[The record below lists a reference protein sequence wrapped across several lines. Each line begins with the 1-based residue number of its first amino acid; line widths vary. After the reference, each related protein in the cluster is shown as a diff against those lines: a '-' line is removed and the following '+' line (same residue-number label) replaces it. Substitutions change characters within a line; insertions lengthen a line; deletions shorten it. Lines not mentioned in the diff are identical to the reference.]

1 MGKAPEAAGA
11 RGHARAHG
19 RVGTKAVPVARAVGL
34 ALAHDLTEVR
44 ADGGK
49 GAAFRR
55 GHIIREEDLPRL
67 LRCGKEHVF
76 ILEIAPDELHEDEAA
91 VRLAAALGGVGV
103 SPSGEPREGRVDL
116 VASRDGLLKIDR
128 EALLSFN
135 LLGEVMCATLHT
147 NTLVRQGQRVA
158 GTRAIPL
165 VVRKSLVSEAV
176 RRAASAANGVIAVL
190 QIARPRIGV
199 VVTGSEVS
207 RGLVQDRFGP
217 LLERKAAAL
226 GGDVVGVRI
235 APDDEGEIAARLQ
248 ELLAA
253 GANLLVATGGMS
265 VDPDDRTRFAADRL
279 GARDIVY
286 GAAVLPGSMC
296 LVAYLPGAREEVPL
310 IGLPACALAHKATVF
325 DLILPRLLAGE
336 RLGRG
341 ELADL
346 GHGGLCLRCEHCDF
360 PRCPFGK

>member
-1 MGKAPEAAGA
+1 VGELQDAAGV
-11 RGHARAHG
+11 RGRRRASEG
-19 RVGTKAVPVARAVGL
+19 AGAKIVPVEQAVGL

-44 ADGGK
+44 QDGGK

-55 GHIIREEDLPRL
+55 GYVVREEDLPRL
-67 LRCGKEHVF
+67 RRCVKEHVF
-76 ILEIAPDELHEDEAA
+76 ILDLAADELHEDEAA
-91 VRLAAALGGVGV
+91 VRLAAALCGEGVA
-103 SPSGEPREGRVDL
+103 PSGPPREGRVDL
-116 VASRDGLLKIDR
+116 TAARDGLLKIDG
-128 EALLSFN
+128 EALYAFN

-147 NTLVRQGQRVA
+147 DTLVQQGQRVA

-165 VVRKSLVSEAV
+165 VVREAVVREAV
-176 RRAASAANGVIAVL
+176 RRAGSGVIAVREL
-190 QIARPRIGV
+190 ARPRVGV

-217 LLERKAAAL
+217 LLERKVAAL
-226 GGDVVGVRI
+226 GGGVVGVRF
-235 APDDEGEIAARLQ
+235 APDDEGEIAARLG
-248 ELLAA
+248 ELRAA

-279 GARDIVY
+279 GARDVVY
-286 GAAVLPGSMC
+286 GAAALPGSMC
-296 LVAYLPGAREEVPL
+296 LVAYLPGANGEIPL
-310 IGLPACALAHKATVF
+310 IGLPACALAHEATVF

-336 RLGRG
+336 RLGRR
-341 ELADL
+341 ELAAL

>member
-1 MGKAPEAAGA
+1 MSEVDAAPVTRDGGRAGGPA
-11 RGHARAHG
+11 HAR
-19 RVGTKAVPVARAVGL
+19 VVPVEQAVGL

-44 ADGGK
+44 AGGAK

-55 GHIIREEDLPRL
+55 GHIVRAEDLPRL
-67 LRCGKEHVF
+67 LGCGKEHVF
-76 ILEIAPDELHEDEAA
+76 ILDFAAGELHEDEAA
-91 VRLAAALGGVGV
+91 VRLAAALCGDGV

-116 VASRDGLLKIDR
+116 IASRDGLLKIDR

-135 LLGEVMCATLHT
+135 LLGEVLCATLHD
-147 NTLVRQGQRVA
+147 NTLVARGQRVA
-158 GTRAIPL
+158 GTRAVPL
-165 VVRKSLVSEAV
+165 VVSETLVAKAVQRAGAGVVAV
-176 RRAASAANGVIAVL
+176 R

-226 GGDVVGVRI
+226 GGEVVGVHT
-235 APDDEGEIAARLQ
+235 APDEEGEIAARLQ
-248 ELLAA
+248 DLLAA

-296 LVAYLPGAREEVPL
+296 MVAFLPGERGAIPL
-310 IGLPACALAHKATVF
+310 VGLPACALAHEATVF

-336 RLGRG
+336 RIGRR
-341 ELADL
+341 EFAEL
-346 GHGGLCLRCEHCDF
+346 GHGGLCLRCERCGY

>member
-1 MGKAPEAAGA
+1 MGDPGNAPGL
-11 RGHARAHG
+11 RGRARAG
-19 RVGTKAVPVARAVGL
+19 RPARAKTVPVDQAVGL

-44 ADGGK
+44 HDGEK

-55 GHIIREEDLPRL
+55 GHIVREGDLPRL
-67 LRCGKEHVF
+67 RRCGKEHVF
-76 ILEIAPDELHEDEAA
+76 ILDLAEGELHEDEAA
-91 VRLAAALGGVGV
+91 VRLAAALCGDGV
-103 SPSGEPREGRVDL
+103 SPSGEPREGRVDM
-116 VASRDGLLKIDR
+116 VACRDGLLQVDR
-128 EALLSFN
+128 GALLAFN
-135 LLGEVMCATLHT
+135 LLGEVMCATIHT
-147 NTLVRQGQRVA
+147 GTQVRRGQRVA

-165 VVRKSLVSEAV
+165 VIGESVVREAV
-176 RRAASAANGVIAVL
+176 RCAGSGVIAVREL
-190 QIARPRIGV
+190 VRPSIGV

-226 GGDVVGVRI
+226 GGGIAGVRI
-235 APDDEGEIAARLQ
+235 AADDEGEIAARLK

-265 VDPDDRTRFAADRL
+265 VDPDDRTRFAAELL

-296 LVAYLPGAREEVPL
+296 LVAYVPVPGGEIPL
-310 IGLPACALAHKATVF
+310 VGLPACALAHEATVF

-336 RLGRG
+336 RIGRR
-341 ELADL
+341 ELAAL
-346 GHGGLCLRCEHCDF
+346 GHGGLCLRCEACHF
-360 PRCPFGK
+360 PVCPFGK

>member
-1 MGKAPEAAGA
+1 MGEHEDAVVTRERGPAGGLAGA
-11 RGHARAHG
+11 K
-19 RVGTKAVPVARAVGL
+19 VVAVDQAIGL

-44 ADGGK
+44 GDGGK

-55 GHIIREEDLPRL
+55 GHIVREEDLPRL
-67 LRCGKEHVF
+67 RRCGKEHVF
-76 ILEIAPDELHEDEAA
+76 ILDLAADELHEDDAA
-91 VRLAAALGGVGV
+91 VRLAAALCGEGV
-103 SPSGEPREGRVDL
+103 SPSGQPREGRVDL

-147 NTLVRQGQRVA
+147 NTLVRRGQRVA

-165 VVRKSLVSEAV
+165 IVRRSVVNEAV
-176 RRAASAANGVIAVL
+176 RCAGSGVIAVREL
-190 QIARPRIGV
+190 ARPRIGV

-207 RGLVQDRFGP
+207 RGLVHDRFGP

-226 GGDVVGVRI
+226 GGEIVGVHL
-235 APDDEGEIAARLQ
+235 APDDEGEIASRLQ

-279 GARDIVY
+279 GAHEIVY

-296 LVAYLPGAREEVPL
+296 LVAYLPCESGDIPL
-310 IGLPACALAHKATVF
+310 VGLPACALAHEATVF

-336 RLGRG
+336 SIGRR
-341 ELADL
+341 ELAEL
-346 GHGGLCLRCEHCDF
+346 GHGGLCLHCEQCDF

>member
-1 MGKAPEAAGA
+1 MGELPSTTGTRGRGRAGA
-11 RGHARAHG
+11 LARAK
-19 RVGTKAVPVARAVGL
+19 VVPVDRAVGL

-44 ADGGK
+44 AEEGK

-55 GHIIREEDLPRL
+55 GHVVREEDLPRL
-67 LRCGKEHVF
+67 RRCGKEHVF
-76 ILEIAPDELHEDEAA
+76 ILDLAADELHEDEAA
-91 VRLAAALGGVGV
+91 VRLAAALCGDGV

-116 VASRDGLLKIDR
+116 VASRDGLLKIDH

-147 NTLVRQGQRVA
+147 DSLVRRGQRVA

-165 VVRKSLVSEAV
+165 VIRESLVSEAV
-176 RRAASAANGVIAVL
+176 RCAGSGVIAVRE
-190 QIARPRIGV
+190 IARPHIGV

-226 GGDVVGVRI
+226 GGEIIGVRL

-279 GARDIVY
+279 GAHEIVY

-296 LVAYLPGAREEVPL
+296 LVAYLPCESGEIPL
-310 IGLPACALAHKATVF
+310 VGLPACALAHEATVF

-336 RLGRG
+336 RIGRR
-341 ELADL
+341 ELAEL
-346 GHGGLCLRCEHCDF
+346 GHGGLCLRCERCDF
-360 PRCPFGK
+360 PHCPFGK

>member
-1 MGKAPEAAGA
+1 M
-11 RGHARAHG
+11 
-19 RVGTKAVPVARAVGL
+19 
-34 ALAHDLTEVR
+34 ALSHDLTEVR
-44 ADGGK
+44 PEGGK

-67 LRCGKEHVF
+67 RRCGKEHVF
-76 ILEIAPDELHEDEAA
+76 ILDLAAGELHEDEAA
-91 VRLAAALGGVGV
+91 VRLAGALCGEGVAPAGG
-103 SPSGEPREGRVDL
+103 PREGRVDL
-116 VASRDGLLKIDR
+116 AASRDGLLKVDR
-128 EALLSFN
+128 ETLLAFN

-147 NTLVRQGQRVA
+147 DTRVRRGQRVA

-165 VVRKSLVSEAV
+165 VIRESVVGEAV
-176 RRAASAANGVIAVL
+176 RRAGNGVVAVRE
-190 QIARPRIGV
+190 IARPRIGV

-226 GGDVVGVRI
+226 GGGIVGVRI
-235 APDDEGEIAARLQ
+235 APDDEAEIAVRLQ

-279 GARDIVY
+279 GAHDIVY

-296 LVAYLPGAREEVPL
+296 LIAYLPAGGGDVPL
-310 IGLPACALAHKATVF
+310 VGLPACALAHEATVF
-325 DLILPRLLAGE
+325 DLVLPRLLAGE
-336 RLGRG
+336 RIGRR
-341 ELADL
+341 ELAGL
-346 GHGGLCLRCEHCDF
+346 GHGGLCLRCERCDF
-360 PRCPFGK
+360 PRCPFGKS

>member
-1 MGKAPEAAGA
+1 M
-11 RGHARAHG
+11 
-19 RVGTKAVPVARAVGL
+19 RVDQAVGL

-44 ADGGK
+44 PEGGK

-55 GHIIREEDLPRL
+55 GHVIREEDVPRL
-67 LRCGKEHVF
+67 RRCGKEHVF
-76 ILEIAPDELHEDEAA
+76 ILDIGAGELHEDEAA
-91 VRLAAALGGVGV
+91 VRLAAALCGEGVA
-103 SPSGEPREGRVDL
+103 PSGGPREGRVDL
-116 VASRDGLLKIDR
+116 IASRDGLLKVDS

-135 LLGEVMCATLHT
+135 LLGEVMCATLHSD
-147 NTLVRQGQRVA
+147 TLVRRGQRVA

-165 VVRKSLVSEAV
+165 VIEEAVVGEAV
-176 RRAASAANGVIAVL
+176 RRAGSGVLAVREIAP
-190 QIARPRIGV
+190 PRVGV

-226 GGDVVGVRI
+226 GGGIVGVRI

-279 GARDIVY
+279 GAHDIVY

-296 LVAYLPGAREEVPL
+296 LVAYLPGAGGKVPL
-310 IGLPACALAHKATVF
+310 VGLPACALAHEATVF

-336 RLGRG
+336 RIGRT
-341 ELADL
+341 ELAAL
-346 GHGGLCLRCEHCDF
+346 GHGGLFLRCEQCHF
-360 PRCPFGK
+360 PRCPFGR